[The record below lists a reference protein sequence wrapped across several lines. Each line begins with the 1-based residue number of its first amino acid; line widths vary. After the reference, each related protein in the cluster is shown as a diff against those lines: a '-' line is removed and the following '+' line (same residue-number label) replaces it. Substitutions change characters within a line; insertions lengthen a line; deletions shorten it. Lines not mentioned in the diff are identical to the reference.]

1 MGGLRAEQAAVVS
14 VQVRTDEIY
23 ETTVGLEIHVELS
36 TQSKMFCSCA
46 VAFAGEP
53 NTRTCPVCLGLPGS
67 LPVVNEKAVDS
78 TIKIGLALGC
88 DVAPR
93 SIFHRKNYFYPDMP
107 KNYQISQYDLPLC
120 TGGHLDI
127 AGDFG
132 RSAVGITRV
141 HLEEDTGKSQHM
153 GGTGRIADSSYSL
166 EDFNRAGTPL
176 VEIVTEPDMHSVEEA
191 RVFVTELRGLLES
204 LRVSD
209 VRMEEG
215 SLRVDANVSVRRA
228 GETEYGVKVEVKNM
242 NSVRSVARALAY
254 EEQRQRAALDAG
266 QTLVQET
273 RHFNEKTGETST
285 LRSKEY
291 AFDYRYFPEP
301 DLVPLEPSKEW
312 IAGIRALL
320 PELPVEKRARF
331 SQQYGLTEADVS
343 LLTSSRAT
351 AEWFEAAARAYKGD
365 AKKVVNWII
374 ADLYGLLNEAGIE
387 LARSQIAPAQLAA
400 LVEMVDAGAI
410 SGRQAKLVLGEMF
423 KSGDDPREIASA
435 RGLEQMS
442 DTGAIEAA
450 VDEVISEQTEA
461 ADKVRAGNLGT
472 IGFLVGQVMRR
483 TRGQANPKL
492 VNEILRDRLVQ

>member
-1 MGGLRAEQAAVVS
+1 MGGFQAKQTEAVN
-14 VQVRTDEIY
+14 VQERSAVY

-67 LPVVNEKAVDS
+67 LPVVNEMAVNS

-88 DVAPR
+88 DIAPY

-120 TGGHLDI
+120 VRGHLDI
-127 AGDFG
+127 AGVFG
-132 RSAVGITRV
+132 ESAVGITRV

-176 VEIVTEPDMHSVEEA
+176 VEIVTEPDLHSAEEA
-191 RVFVTELRGLLES
+191 RVFVTELRALLES
-204 LRVSD
+204 LGVSD

-215 SLRVDANVSVRRA
+215 SLRVDANVSVRRS
-228 GETEYGVKVEVKNM
+228 GETEHGIKVEIKNM
-242 NSVRSVARALAY
+242 NSIRSVARALSY
-254 EEQRQRAALDAG
+254 EEERQRAALDAN

-273 RHFNEKTGETST
+273 RHFDEKSGETST

-301 DLVPLEPSKEW
+301 DLVPLEPSEEW
-312 IAGIRALL
+312 IEQIRALL

-343 LLTSSRAT
+343 LLTSTTAT
-351 AEWFEAAARAYKGD
+351 ADWFEAAARAYGGD

-374 ADLYGLLNEAGIE
+374 ADLYGLLNGAGIE
-387 LARSQIAPAQLAA
+387 LAQSLISPAQLAA
-400 LVEMVDAGAI
+400 LVDMVDAGAI
-410 SGRQAKLVLGEMF
+410 SGKQAKLVLGEMF
-423 KSGDDPREIASA
+423 TGGMDPRDIASA
-435 RGLEQMS
+435 RGLEQVS
-442 DTGAIEAA
+442 DSGAIEAA
-450 VDEVISEQTEA
+450 VDEVISEQPGA

-472 IGFLVGQVMRR
+472 IGFLVGQVMKK